1 MYVDAAYY
9 ENDYGGIQIEDA
21 AFLNRLIK
29 RAQRDIDQLTT
40 YRITDFEKLTTFQ
53 KERVKEAVC
62 AQVEFLIESGE
73 TASTVSGGG
82 GSVSIGAYSE
92 GSRSS
97 TTVDNEPNR
106 YADNVENILWPSG
119 LLYTG
124 VDVIG

>member
-1 MYVDAAYY
+1 MYVDEPYY
-9 ENDYGGIQIEDA
+9 NGTYGGIEIGDS

-29 RAQRDIDQLTT
+29 RAQRDIDQLTE

-97 TTVDNEPNR
+97 TTVENEPNR
-106 YADNVENILWPSG
+106 YADTVENFLWPTG
-119 LLYTG
+119 LMYAG
-124 VDVIG
+124 VDRIG